1 MELLFVNWLYMI
13 WKRIKKILLH
23 TGVQDTE
30 YPDGGK
36 YEGEFKDGLL
46 NGQGTLTFPDGL
58 KYEGEFKDGEEHGQG
73 TVTLP
78 DGTKYEGEFKD
89 GEIIGIN

>member
-30 YPDGGK
+30 YPDGS
-36 YEGEFKDGLL
+36 
-46 NGQGTLTFPDGL
+46 
-58 KYEGEFKDGEEHGQG
+58 
-73 TVTLP
+73 
-78 DGTKYEGEFKD
+78 KYEGEFKD
-89 GEIIGIN
+89 GEIIGMKNNEN